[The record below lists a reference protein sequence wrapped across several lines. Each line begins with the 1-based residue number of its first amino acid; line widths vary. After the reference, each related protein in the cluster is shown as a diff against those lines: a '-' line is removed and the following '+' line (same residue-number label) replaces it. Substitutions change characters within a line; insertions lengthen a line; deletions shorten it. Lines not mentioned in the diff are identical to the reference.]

1 MNIITP
7 QQPAL
12 FDRPL
17 DQFDGTNIGI
27 IKTITNNRKKMITNL
42 LTGNEFIKSYK
53 TQMNSTLKRIYPSL
67 TDEFLDKYINTQLAL
82 RFKDIIGTFENT
94 YRKTSKNMTASEL
107 IDWFLTEKPIPAT
120 NGAFFKRHEQELSN
134 ITPMIIRDVQDRKK
148 IKGRMFK
155 KRENGD
161 FEGYLADNLLQNNI
175 KIGINSIYGALG
187 SYLSILYNE
196 SLASGITSIGRSV
209 IATTM
214 WTLERFAGNNIIFD
228 TYDDL
233 LLYVDKVLQDIDRND
248 VILDES
254 YMNYDNLPDDKHII
268 KSLMSKIRKSDQNM
282 DKMYERARRLY
293 LMLSRCDNRAK
304 ALLYYRNNLIEFC
317 RRNNRVESILMDLVS
332 LEDTFHNPYE
342 PSNNILPYLNTFKSL
357 VTTWVFHNHMQYD
370 RIKMYINDLR
380 RIVVG
385 SDTDSVFGQFQQWHD
400 YVIDVAKQRGLVT
413 DRNTT
418 FKTVNFIANTI
429 TDVIHLAYAKYCSNN
444 NISKE
449 WHKYLKIKN
458 EFYYERMQW
467 WPSTKKNY
475 LFLESINEG
484 QLIDPPQFGAK
495 GKNMNSSSD
504 NPYVTAALNKIA
516 SEELILT
523 PSEEISHSR
532 ILSRLFELRQE
543 IEDSLKAGE
552 SKFGAPKGV
561 KASYDDPMRIA
572 QYKAAMVYNSTA
584 EIEDRYPLPASIN
597 IINVKFAASDVENIR
612 SKFPIIADR
621 LEKHIFNSPDKRTKE
636 VFNRQGIKAIAIPQ
650 NDEVKIPEWIVPY
663 INIDDIVK
671 KFLAPL
677 TSLLPAIHLNT
688 DVMGSQNVLTS
699 NTLPIT

>member
-1 MNIITP
+1 MNMMTP
-7 QQPAL
+7 EETAR

-27 IKTITNNRKKMITNL
+27 IKQITDNRKNMIKQML
-42 LTGNEFIKSYK
+42 CGNAFIKAYK
-53 TQMNSTLKRIYPSL
+53 TQMSSTLKRIYPSL
-67 TDEFLDKYINTQLAL
+67 TDEFLDNYINTQLAL
-82 RFKDIIGTFENT
+82 RFKDIMGTFENT

-120 NGAFFKRHEQELSN
+120 NGAFFKRHEQELSS
-134 ITPMIIRDVQDRKK
+134 ISPMIIRDVQERKK
-148 IKGRMFK
+148 VKARMFK
-155 KRENGD
+155 KREAGD
-161 FEGYLADNLLQNNI
+161 YEGYMADNLLQNNI

-187 SYLSILYNE
+187 SYLSMLYNE
-196 SLASGITSIGRSV
+196 SLASGVTSIGRSV

-233 LLYVDKVLQDIDRND
+233 LLYIDKVLQDIDQNT

-254 YMNYDNLPDDKHII
+254 YINYNNLPDDKHII
-268 KSLMSKIRKSDQNM
+268 KSLMSKIRKSDHNM

-293 LMLSRCDNRAK
+293 LMLSRCSNKAK
-304 ALLYYRNNLIEFC
+304 ALIYYRNNLIEFC
-317 RRNNRVESILMDLVS
+317 RRNEKVESVLINLMTI
-332 LEDTFHNPYE
+332 EDTFHNPYD
-342 PSNNILPYLNTFKSL
+342 PSPNIIPFLEIFKQLSCS
-357 VTTWVFHNHMQYD
+357 WVFHNHMQYD
-370 RIKMYINDLR
+370 RIKMYINDTRL
-380 RIVVG
+380 IVVG
-385 SDTDSVFGQFQQWHD
+385 SDTDSVFGQFKQWHD
-400 YVIDVAKQRGLVT
+400 YVIGVGALKGLKT
-413 DRNTT
+413 DRDTSFKMVNLISNT
-418 FKTVNFIANTI
+418 V
-429 TDVIHLAYAKYCSNN
+429 TDVIHLAYAKYCYDN
-444 NISKE
+444 NISQE

-484 QLIDPPQFGAK
+484 QLIDPPAFGAK

-504 NPYVTAALNKIA
+504 NPYITAALNRIA
-516 SEELILT
+516 SEELILI
-523 PSEEISHSR
+523 PPEQISHSR
-532 ILSRLFELRQE
+532 ILSRLFGLRQE
-543 IEDSLKAGE
+543 IEDSLIAGE

-561 KASYDDPMRIA
+561 KAKYDDPMRIS
-572 QYKAAMVYNSTA
+572 QYKAAMVYNCTA
-584 EIEDRYPLPASIN
+584 EVEDRYPLPASIN
-597 IINVKFAASDVENIR
+597 IINVKVVASDVEKIR
-612 SKFPIIADR
+612 VKFPIIAER

-636 VFNRQGIKAIAIPQ
+636 VFQRQGITAIAIPQ
-650 NDEVKIPEWIVPY
+650 DDTIKIPEWIVPY

-688 DVMGSQNVLTS
+688 DVIGAQKVLTS